1 MLTDYS
7 AYREF
12 FDAPLAYTG
21 GYCCCNQSPLNELLV
36 CIAGL
41 RYEGFLL
48 LPVRQSLARQVCR
61 LSERR

>member
-1 MLTDYS
+1 MPTDYG
-7 AYREF
+7 AYGEF
-12 FDAPLAYTG
+12 FDALPAYTG

-36 CIAGL
+36 SIAGL

-61 LSERR
+61 LSKRR